1 MDLYI
6 KPSIPVFYINQ
17 DADFG
22 DGVTSPKGK
31 GPQYPALK
39 LNVSVY
45 QKEVADIMEESI
57 EEKRRESAS
66 LSRPSKIKQRLSIQ
80 RSNQIHEE
88 GSEEDEGNIKMVKIN
103 VDDLEDEEAQTLLQ
117 KLD

>member
-1 MDLYI
+1 M

-17 DADFG
+17 DAGGDLG
-22 DGVTSPKGK
+22 DGLTSPKGK

-45 QKEVADIMEESI
+45 QREVADIMEESI
-57 EEKRRESAS
+57 EEKRRES
-66 LSRPSKIKQRLSIQ
+66 LNISRQSKIKQRLSIQ
-80 RSNQIHEE
+80 RSNQIH
-88 GSEEDEGNIKMVKIN
+88 SEWVEDEEENIKMVKIN
-103 VDDLEDEEAQTLLQ
+103 VDDLEDEAAETLLK